1 MMFLKSI
8 FIFIGSFFG
17 LFVVISALIALIFPC
32 SWNDVVSC
40 PGWIAVYVL
49 FGGILSGFIVDDFN
63 TEKL

>member
-1 MMFLKSI
+1 MTFLKSI
-8 FIFIGSFFG
+8 CIFIGSFFG
-17 LFVVISALIALIFPC
+17 LFVIISALIALIFPC

-63 TEKL
+63 DKRL